1 MKLTREDLVNNVKS
15 KIPNISKRSDDKI
28 IKKIINTA
36 IEEIH
41 EQIVNSE
48 DEKVVIPKLGRFVK
62 REIGKDGKKMTRI
75 LFFAAK
81 TPA

>member
-48 DEKVVIPKLGRFVK
+48 DEKVIVPKLGRFVK
-62 REIGKDGKKMTRI
+62 REISKNGKKMTRI

-81 TPA
+81 S